1 MDTEKVYTFS
11 ILRERTKENKD
22 LYNMISILNVCDDN
36 EDIYIKYSHD
46 DEIKYCDASE
56 IQAGFDTG
64 QYDYILD
71 GNMMPPN
78 CILPRIKSR
87 SVDERFGGLLKRIKV
102 TDKSIGEYM
111 IHAKTQANKYP
122 PYPQLNVYKM
132 LNNRMNE
139 ASASSIKGVAK

>member
-1 MDTEKVYTFS
+1 
-11 ILRERTKENKD
+11 
-22 LYNMISILNVCDDN
+22 
-36 EDIYIKYSHD
+36 
-46 DEIKYCDASE
+46 
-56 IQAGFDTG
+56 
-64 QYDYILD
+64 
-71 GNMMPPN
+71 MPPN

-111 IHAKTQANKYP
+111 INAKTQANKYP

-139 ASASSIKGVAK
+139 VSASSIKGVAK